1 MHGIPNAI
9 RTKNIFVKTMWVIC
23 LLISI
28 SFCSY
33 FVYDCTFNFLK
44 FERVTT
50 IDVIYEQPTPFP
62 SISICSRDVYSLT
75 YENIIY
81 CQMNYDKECEQR
93 PEKYFA
99 VYKDP
104 LYADCFRFNGEN
116 ISVGMI
122 NSINSTFGGKENG
135 FWLDLVMDN
144 LEDYSSLVVFVHN
157 STMPPFSLYNKG
169 IEISPGKTHYISIDR
184 IFTEKL
190 SEPFNDC
197 LFDSRDFKLNK
208 TLIKYILDSGRVYS
222 QKECLELCFSL
233 YYAET
238 NPCDCSGY
246 PLENIFHECFS
257 KRQYYSETWNCTLLS
272 KRNFSKTIFNE
283 KCSNYCPLECS
294 TVNYQVLTST
304 LDFPTSGNISLK
316 DQTGYF
322 DSKFA
327 NYEEVKKRFYSLVIF
342 YEDLKYT
349 LITESPNIEFV
360 DLVSNVGGILGVFLG
375 ISFLSFIEIVELI
388 IQYIIIRLTQ

>member
-1 MHGIPNAI
+1 M
-9 RTKNIFVKTMWVIC
+9 
-23 LLISI
+23 
-28 SFCSY
+28 
-33 FVYDCTFNFLK
+33 
-44 FERVTT
+44 
-50 IDVIYEQPTPFP
+50 
-62 SISICSRDVYSLT
+62 
-75 YENIIY
+75 
-81 CQMNYDKECEQR
+81 
-93 PEKYFA
+93 
-99 VYKDP
+99 
-104 LYADCFRFNGEN
+104 
-116 ISVGMI
+116 
-122 NSINSTFGGKENG
+122 
-135 FWLDLVMDN
+135 
-144 LEDYSSLVVFVHN
+144 
-157 STMPPFSLYNKG
+157 
-169 IEISPGKTHYISIDR
+169 
-184 IFTEKL
+184 
-190 SEPFNDC
+190 
-197 LFDSRDFKLNK
+197 NK

-257 KRQYYSETWNCTLLS
+257 KRQYYSKTWNCTLLS

-294 TVNYQVLTST
+294 TINYQVLTST
-304 LDFPTSGNISLK
+304 LDFPTSGNISSK

-349 LITESPNIEFV
+349 LITESPNIELV